1 MKKLNDKEMK
11 QIKGGSLTGTVISA
25 FKNVLNIIFEFGRSL
40 GSSFRRIKEK
50 NYCNL

>member
-25 FKNVLNIIFEFGRSL
+25 FKNVLNTIFEFGRSL
-40 GSSFRRIKEK
+40 D
-50 NYCNL
+50 